1 LDGRNIIDYDIKTLR
16 SYFGVVSQE
25 PVVFNGTIR
34 DNIVY
39 NTPDMTEETIK
50 KCAQQANAFEFYFG
64 RRINQGRNQF
74 SRQKLKII
82 CQNL

>member
-25 PVVFNGTIR
+25 PVVFNCTIR

-50 KCAQQANAFEFYFG
+50 KCAQQANALSFILGDE
-64 RRINQGRNQF
+64 
-74 SRQKLKII
+74 
-82 CQNL
+82 